1 MLKKFLALSTLALAP
16 MTAFAG
22 GSIDLFY
29 IDNDAEAEIATAPQ
43 KFKFDGSGYGVRGKA
58 ELGNGFSMI
67 AMHQSSKLKNDQLA
81 GFIGGSQKLNETRI
95 GLSYSHKLNDQF
107 SVTGSLEH
115 TNVGI
120 DITKDLGVG
129 ATLNGYAATVGINT
143 NVMANTNVYASIGY
157 LNAGKLADKRVDGL
171 EYTVGASYDVTKNFA
186 GFVEYRLT
194 DLERKAGG
202 VAPFIGPVPKI
213 ELELDTLRIGGRYT
227 F

>member
-22 GSIDLFY
+22 GSVDLFY
-29 IDNDAEAEIATAPQ
+29 IDNDAEAEIASFPQ

-58 ELGNGFSMI
+58 
-67 AMHQSSKLKNDQLA
+67 KLKNDQLA

-95 GLSYSHKLNDQF
+95 GLSYNHKLNDQY

-120 DITKDLGVG
+120 GLTKDLGVG
-129 ATLNGYAATVGINT
+129 ATLNGYAATVGINA

>member
-22 GSIDLFY
+22 GSVDLFY
-29 IDNDAEAEIATAPQ
+29 IDNDAEAEIAGVPQ

-67 AMHQSSKLKNDQLA
+67 AMHQSSKLKNNQLA
-81 GFIGGSQKLNETRI
+81 AGLGSQKLNETRI

-129 ATLNGYAATVGINT
+129 ATLNGYAATVGINA

-157 LNAGKLADKRVDGL
+157 LNAGKLAEKRVDGL

-186 GFVEYRLT
+186 GFVEYRFT

-202 VAPFIGPVPKI
+202 VAPLIGPVPKI

>member
-22 GSIDLFY
+22 GSVDLFY
-29 IDNDAEAEIATAPQ
+29 IDNDAEAEIASFPQ

-95 GLSYSHKLNDQF
+95 GLSYNHKLNDQY

-120 DITKDLGVG
+120 GLTKDLGVG
-129 ATLNGYAATVGINT
+129 ATLNGYAATVGINA

>member
-22 GSIDLFY
+22 GSVDLFY
-29 IDNDAEAEIATAPQ
+29 IDNDAEAEVASLQ
-43 KFKFDGSGYGVRGKA
+43 KFKFDGSGYGIRGKA

-95 GLSYSHKLNDQF
+95 GLSYNHKLNDQY

-120 DITKDLGVG
+120 DLMKNLGVG
-129 ATLNGYAATVGINT
+129 GTLNGYAATVGINA

>member
-22 GSIDLFY
+22 GSVDLFY
-29 IDNDAEAEIATAPQ
+29 IDNDAEAEIAGVPQ

-95 GLSYSHKLNDQF
+95 GLSYNHKLNDQY

-120 DITKDLGVG
+120 GLTKDLGVG
-129 ATLNGYAATVGINT
+129 ATLNGYAATVGINA

-157 LNAGKLADKRVDGL
+157 LNVGKLADKRVDGL

-194 DLERKAGG
+194 DLERNAGG
-202 VAPFIGPVPKI
+202 SPLTLPKI